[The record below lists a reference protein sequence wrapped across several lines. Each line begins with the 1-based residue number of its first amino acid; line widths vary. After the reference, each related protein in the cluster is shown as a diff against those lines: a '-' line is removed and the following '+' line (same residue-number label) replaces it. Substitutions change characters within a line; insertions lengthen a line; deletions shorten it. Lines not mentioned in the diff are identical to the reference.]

1 MMHPLL
7 AASVANNL
15 FNDRAAAAQTSRARR
30 EAAGPGAA
38 EARAV
43 EDLGAPGELVIR
55 RATAA
60 DGPALASL
68 GVLDGDDRA
77 GVLLAGAAGRH
88 AVLVAEL
95 DGTLEAARDLDSGLA
110 VADPFRPSARHAE
123 LLALRARQLNGDAAR
138 RRLPRLGVLHPH
150 TP

>member
-7 AASVANNL
+7 AASVANSL
-15 FNDRAAAAQTSRARR
+15 IHDRAVAAQTSRARR
-30 EAAGPGAA
+30 EAAGPGAPA
-38 EARAV
+38 VRSVEAS
-43 EDLGAPGELVIR
+43 GELVIR